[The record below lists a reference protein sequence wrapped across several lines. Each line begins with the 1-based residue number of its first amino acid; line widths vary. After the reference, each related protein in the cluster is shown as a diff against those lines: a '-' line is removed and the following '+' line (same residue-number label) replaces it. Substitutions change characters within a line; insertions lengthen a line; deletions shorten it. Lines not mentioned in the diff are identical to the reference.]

1 MPKKKGKYYESLK
14 FVIPYHT
21 RSTLTRDLYL
31 IIEAFFLLLLFFFY
45 QGSDHGH

>member
-31 IIEAFFLLLLFFFY
+31 IIEASIETFPRYL
-45 QGSDHGH
+45 SD